1 MKVNNIKSD
10 DYISLDGNLD
20 IVLDCSVV
28 EALGMDTSI
37 IEIRTDDGDL
47 VESFAG
53 YIKKSATIDAITNK
67 VTLHCFLPND
77 NSSEVLNTLLQQMQA
92 MQKEI
97 NELKG
102 V

>member
-37 IEIRTDDGDL
+37 IEVRTDDGDL

-53 YIKKSATIDAITNK
+53 YIKKSATIDVITNK